1 MKQALVAQ
9 VENQSRRQTEKVLV
23 EICPKVVK
31 LEEKIT
37 LVNSTQ
43 VKLELVIDQELLEKI
58 ERLRSL
64 TSHKN
69 KNIKEL
75 LNDLVDEALLRK
87 DPLMKSV
94 KTAKSQARSQARA
107 KTPAPALGQS
117 VNSRYIPAP
126 VRQEVWM
133 RDKGQCTYFDRTT
146 KRKCESV
153 HRLQFE
159 HIEPYSYGG
168 KSTVQNLRLLC
179 ANHNALTAKTHG
191 TWPQ

>member
-23 EICPKVVK
+23 EICPKVIK
-31 LEEKIT
+31 RDEKIT

-43 VKLELVIDQELLEKI
+43 VKLELVIDQELLEKL
-58 ERLRSL
+58 ERLKSL

-69 KNIKEL
+69 KNLKEL

-94 KTAKSQARSQARA
+94 KNGKVTNTVKP
-107 KTPAPALGQS
+107 PAPALGQS
-117 VNSRYIPAP
+117 VNSRYIPAR

-133 RDKGQCTYFDRTT
+133 RDRGQCTYFDRTT
-146 KRKCESV
+146 KRKCESN

-159 HIEPYSYGG
+159 HIEAYSYGG
-168 KSTVQNLRLLC
+168 KSTVQNMRLLC
-179 ANHNALTAKTHG
+179 ANHNALTAKTLG
-191 TWPQ
+191 SRSL